1 MLVKLV
7 AMVAAW
13 FDTDRSI
20 ACAMR
25 RAPADCLPFSF
36 PHPSKANGDVT
47 SCTAPNFIKYC

>member
-36 PHPSKANGDVT
+36 LIQVKLMEMSQA
-47 SCTAPNFIKYC
+47 APTLY

>member
-36 PHPSKANGDVT
+36 PIQVKLMEMSQAARHLT
-47 SCTAPNFIKYC
+47 YIKYC

>member
-47 SCTAPNFIKYC
+47 SCTAPNLY